1 MLEQTKE
8 KKSVQNFFF
17 FIYNQPS
24 KFSSQTRCNA
34 PFGGIIFFLSSKSSK
49 TLSHTGTFSSHAT
62 GRIAGVRT
70 TGIARVLIVLPL
82 VNCLQVGAKSA
93 AKQLFLYFKKEKF
106 IQIPALNFKAF
117 EKQVYSTVG
126 YKKTFSTINQ
136 VFLKHFVVF

>member
-1 MLEQTKE
+1 MQCAIWR
-8 KKSVQNFFF
+8 N
-17 FIYNQPS
+17 Y
-24 KFSSQTRCNA
+24 
-34 PFGGIIFFLSSKSSK
+34 IFFLSRKSSK
-49 TLSHTGTFSSHAT
+49 TLSHTGIFSSHAT

-93 AKQLFLYFKKEKF
+93 AKQLVLYFKKEKF

-126 YKKTFSTINQ
+126 YKKLLAQLIKF
-136 VFLKHFVVF
+136 F

>member
-1 MLEQTKE
+1 M
-8 KKSVQNFFF
+8 S
-17 FIYNQPS
+17 
-24 KFSSQTRCNA
+24 R
-34 PFGGIIFFLSSKSSK
+34 KSSK

-93 AKQLFLYFKKEKF
+93 AKQLVLYLKKEKF
-106 IQIPALNFKAF
+106 IQIPVPALNFKAF

-126 YKKTFSTINQ
+126 YKH
-136 VFLKHFVVF
+136 FLAQLIKFF

>member
-1 MLEQTKE
+1 MQCAIWR
-8 KKSVQNFFF
+8 NY
-17 FIYNQPS
+17 I
-24 KFSSQTRCNA
+24 
-34 PFGGIIFFLSSKSSK
+34 FLSRKSSK
-49 TLSHTGTFSSHAT
+49 TLLHTGTFSSHAT

-93 AKQLFLYFKKEKF
+93 AKQLVLYFKKEKF

-126 YKKTFSTINQ
+126 YKKLLAQLIKFFQSS
-136 VFLKHFVVF
+136 L